1 MRQAEQGD
9 YVNGAIRVL
18 NGKYQDAILKL
29 QPKEELIVGRDVTEC
44 HLVLEAPWV
53 SRKHCTISYD
63 FEKSAYAVMD
73 NSENGT
79 FVNGVSPLVKQ
90 KLHYL
95 ESGTIIT
102 IGEDGIV
109 LQLM

>member
-1 MRQAEQGD
+1 MRQAEKGD

-29 QPKEELIVGRDVTEC
+29 QPKEELIVGRDVTVC

-63 FEKSAYAVMD
+63 FEKSAYAVTD

-79 FVNGVSPLVKQ
+79 FIDGANPLEKL

-95 ESGTIIT
+95 EPGTVIT
-102 IGEDGIV
+102 IGEEGV
-109 LQLM
+109 ALQLM